1 MAPNSP
7 ACSLIQASMAGAR
20 STAPLNRSNSVL
32 IVATLESAG
41 GVLSWRF
48 ERYLLV
54 SGSPTFLILHGIAET
69 FGLDAEL
76 AKSVQ
81 GHQSAMRVE
90 CHDMGEDAAER
101 EGLSGFAQSVDERI
115 IPGGAVPD
123 VTENTMQFGIGLFEP
138 LQHRLRGALRFGGP
152 FLSISAPDSAAVQT
166 SFVKTMFSN
175 SCLRVLFD
183 SRQGSSS
190 TTVVSGRSNCSSV
203 KVPAYSNKRRVC
215 QESLP
220 AKRSNKS
227 MSLPPFVEEPRAKK

>member
-32 IVATLESAG
+32 IVETLESAGG

-48 ERYLLV
+48 ERYVLV
-54 SGSPTFLILHGIAET
+54 PGCHTFLILHGIAET

-101 EGLSGFAQSVDERI
+101 EGLSRFAQSVDEGI
-115 IPGGAVPD
+115 IPAGAVSD
-123 VTENTMQFGIGLFEP
+123 ITENTIQFSIGRFEP
-138 LQHRLRGALRFGGP
+138 LQHGLWGP
-152 FLSISAPDSAAVQT
+152 L
-166 SFVKTMFSN
+166 
-175 SCLRVLFD
+175 
-183 SRQGSSS
+183 
-190 TTVVSGRSNCSSV
+190 
-203 KVPAYSNKRRVC
+203 
-215 QESLP
+215 
-220 AKRSNKS
+220 
-227 MSLPPFVEEPRAKK
+227 